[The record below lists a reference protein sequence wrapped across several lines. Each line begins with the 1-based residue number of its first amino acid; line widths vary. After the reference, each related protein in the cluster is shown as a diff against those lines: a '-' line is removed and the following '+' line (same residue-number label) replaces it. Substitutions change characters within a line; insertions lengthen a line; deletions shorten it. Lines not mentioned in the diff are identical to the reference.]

1 MRTYHRV
8 TFSARIV
15 RPSLLCHFFFCF
27 LYLFALR
34 FHALVGTL
42 SLSLTVTGRRDDGSQ
57 HPSPSLGR
65 YYHRVG
71 SLPAENSPADY
82 VRPTDLPTARTR
94 TVTFLK
100 SLVPRGTER
109 PEVREVS
116 ERDRAN
122 DGREGERERATSHR
136 GGGGEWERPAHT
148 ARRDLDVCN
157 SAEGERGRTYGAT
170 ENGASPR

>member
-15 RPSLLCHFFFCF
+15 RPSLLLLFFCF

-57 HPSPSLGR
+57 HPSPSLGHCY
-65 YYHRVG
+65 YYHHVG
-71 SLPAENSPADY
+71 SPRENSPADY

-100 SLVPRGTER
+100 SLVP
-109 PEVREVS
+109 
-116 ERDRAN
+116 A
-122 DGREGERERATSHR
+122 GRSDPRC
-136 GGGGEWERPAHT
+136 
-148 ARRDLDVCN
+148 AR
-157 SAEGERGRTYGAT
+157 
-170 ENGASPR
+170 